1 MHIYGQK
8 TTWRHNEKAAIHK
21 PRRETKEQITPS
33 NILVLD
39 FQPPKQWE
47 YELLLFKP
55 PILWHFIMAAL
66 TNTKDISF
74 PSGSLVKNLPD
85 NVEDMGSI
93 PDLERSHMLQS
104 N

>member
-1 MHIYGQK
+1 MK
-8 TTWRHNEKAAIHK
+8 TQWEGSHPQT
-21 PRRETKEQITPS
+21 RERDQRKITPT

-47 YELLLFKP
+47 YKLLLFKP
-55 PILWHFIMAAL
+55 SILWHFIMAAL

-85 NVEDMGSI
+85 NIEDMGSL
-93 PDLERSHMLQS
+93 PDLGRSHMLQS